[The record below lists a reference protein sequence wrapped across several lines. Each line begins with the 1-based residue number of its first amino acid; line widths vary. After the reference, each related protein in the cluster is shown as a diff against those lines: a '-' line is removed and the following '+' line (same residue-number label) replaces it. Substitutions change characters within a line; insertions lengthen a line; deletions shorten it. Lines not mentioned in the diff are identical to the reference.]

1 MVISAKDWDRRQR
14 HDERH
19 DVTLTGTGST
29 LVKLAPTA
37 TMTMLHHQDGTS
49 LCGP

>member
-1 MVISAKDWDRRQR
+1 MITSAKDWDRRQ
-14 HDERH
+14 RH

-37 TMTMLHHQDGTS
+37 TMTMLYHQDGAS